1 MIELITTQSERAI
14 VVGVA
19 TRNISKHQAFE
30 YLNELTLLADTAGAT
45 VQHRIL
51 QERDGI
57 DSAFYIGKG
66 KVEEIKNIAIGDDI
80 QIIIFDDD
88 LSPVQLRN
96 LERVIERKVIDRS
109 GLILDIFARRAKSNE
124 ARTQVELAQMEYL
137 LPRLTRQWTHL
148 SKQFGGIGTKG
159 PGETQIETD
168 RRIVRERIS
177 TLKRNWK
184 NFSSKTNSTKR
195 KKRTF

>member
-1 MIELITTQSERAI
+1 M
-14 VVGVA
+14 
-19 TRNISKHQAFE
+19 
-30 YLNELTLLADTAGAT
+30 
-45 VQHRIL
+45 
-51 QERDGI
+51 
-57 DSAFYIGKG
+57 
-66 KVEEIKNIAIGDDI
+66 
-80 QIIIFDDD
+80 
-88 LSPVQLRN
+88 
-96 LERVIERKVIDRS
+96 IDRS